1 MFTWAK
7 LALVATQALV
17 MFLTWL
23 REKQLLNQGEA
34 LAYSKLLQ
42 EEVDLVNKA
51 EAIRKKLDDDFA
63 RDGSSV
69 MRHDKYERSDP

>member
-1 MFTWAK
+1 MFTWAR
-7 LALVATQALV
+7 LALTATQALV

-23 REKQLLNQGEA
+23 REKQLISQGEA

-42 EEVDLVNKA
+42 EEVELVHKS
-51 EAIRKKLDDDFA
+51 EEIRKKLADDFA

-69 MRHDKYERSDP
+69 MHHDKYERSDP

>member
-7 LALVATQALV
+7 LALTATQVLL

-23 REKQLLNQGEA
+23 RENKLISQGEA
-34 LAYSKLLQ
+34 NAYSKLLQ
-42 EEVDLVNKA
+42 EEVDLVDKA
-51 EAIRKKLDDDFA
+51 NEIRKKLDDDFA